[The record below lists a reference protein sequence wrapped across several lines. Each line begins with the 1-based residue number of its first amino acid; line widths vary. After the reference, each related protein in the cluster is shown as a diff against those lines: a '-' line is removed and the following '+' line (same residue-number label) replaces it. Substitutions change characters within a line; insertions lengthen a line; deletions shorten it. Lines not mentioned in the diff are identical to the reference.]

1 MRRRWQKC
9 EPPNWRMKNNMRCF
23 TDTSFLCALY
33 REQDN
38 TERADA
44 FMEAFNGEIIVS
56 SLVLWE
62 FRQSTRFQVYRYQCD
77 KTKGFSKS
85 EAERM
90 LGVLAAN
97 VKAGGLTLATVEWP
111 DVHSIAETLS
121 ATHTMKG
128 GHRAMDIIH
137 LSTTKHL
144 GLKRFLTFDGNQK
157 TLAEAEG
164 LVVPV

>member
-1 MRRRWQKC
+1 MQY
-9 EPPNWRMKNNMRCF
+9 F

-33 REQDN
+33 RLQDN
-38 TERADA
+38 SERAFS
-44 FMEAFNGEIIVS
+44 FMETFQGEIIVS
-56 SLVLWE
+56 SQVLWE
-62 FRQSTRFQVYRYQCD
+62 FRQSTRFQVFRHQSD
-77 KTKGFSKS
+77 KTKGFSKL

-90 LGVLAAN
+90 IGVLAAN
-97 VKAGGLTLATVEWP
+97 LKAGSLTLATVEWP

-128 GHRAMDIIH
+128 GHRSMDIIH
-137 LSTTKHL
+137 LSTASHL

-157 TLAEAEG
+157 KLAEAEG

>member
-1 MRRRWQKC
+1 
-9 EPPNWRMKNNMRCF
+9 MRCF

-44 FMEAFNGEIIVS
+44 FMEAFEGEIIVS
-56 SLVLWE
+56 TLVLWE
-62 FRQSTRFQVYRYQCD
+62 FRQSARLQVYRYQSD
-77 KTKGFSKS
+77 RTKGFSKS

-90 LGVLAAN
+90 LGVLGAN

-121 ATHTMKG
+121 ATYTIKG

-137 LSTTKHL
+137 LATTKHL
-144 GLKRFLTFDGNQK
+144 GVKRFLTFDGNQK

>member
-1 MRRRWQKC
+1 
-9 EPPNWRMKNNMRCF
+9 MRCF

-44 FMEAFNGEIIVS
+44 FMEAYEGEIIVS

-62 FRQSTRFQVYRYQCD
+62 FRQSARLQVHRYQSD
-77 KTKGFSKS
+77 RTKGFSKS

-90 LGVLAAN
+90 LGVLGAN

-121 ATHTMKG
+121 ATYTIKG

-137 LSTTKHL
+137 LATTKHL
-144 GLKRFLTFDGNQK
+144 GVKRFLTFDGNQK